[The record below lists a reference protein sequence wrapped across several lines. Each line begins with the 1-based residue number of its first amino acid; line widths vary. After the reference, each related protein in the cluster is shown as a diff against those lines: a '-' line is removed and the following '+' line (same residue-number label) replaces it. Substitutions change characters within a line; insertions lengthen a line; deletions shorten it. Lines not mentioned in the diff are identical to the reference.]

1 MYITPTCISFI
12 HLGEYGFMMEEETK
26 FLNSESTAE
35 IEADAPEEED
45 EMYEKEPV
53 STQNK

>member
-1 MYITPTCISFI
+1 
-12 HLGEYGFMMEEETK
+12 MMEEETK

-53 STQNK
+53 SAQSLR